1 MYLEQNFAN
10 INSLIS
16 KISDYI
22 NIGRVQ
28 NKLIQDKKNWNQICS
43 SIDVLED
50 TTYAISSY
58 MNDDSFPDNDG
69 LKYIYIYGVLQALF
83 LQQDSLKHLTCA
95 LLSLNEKDYKVN
107 DELKKIRDLRNEAI
121 GHPTNKGGGKSFHYI
136 SRITIE
142 KNGFDLLSSFSDKDD
157 IYKEVKIIDVI
168 NIQLNIIV
176 EDLKILLKKL
186 EEKVMEHKNKFKEIK
201 LADFLKGS
209 DYSIEKIFEA
219 LYAEDEGKKSFY
231 ISRIKPLK
239 ERYLK
244 IEKELKDREILPND
258 FWNDA
263 LEKVKYIFDCLDGYF
278 SDNQRNFTNNDI
290 FIFLSYLRD
299 KNKELLEE
307 LKNIDE
313 KYLTNNLTFYCFQS
327 GIQIIDTKYL
337 KWEYI

>member
-1 MYLEQNFAN
+1 MYLEN
-10 INSLIS
+10 IDFLSS

-22 NIGRVQ
+22 NIQRVQ
-28 NKLIQDKKNWNQICS
+28 NNLIQNKKNWNQICS
-43 SIDVLED
+43 SLDVLED

-58 MNDDSFPDNDG
+58 SNDSFPNDDG
-69 LKYIYIYGVLQALF
+69 LKYIYIYGILQALF
-83 LQQDSLKHLTCA
+83 LQQDSLRHLTCA
-95 LLSLNEKDYKVN
+95 LLSINEKDYPVN
-107 DELKKIRDLRNEAI
+107 EELEKIRNIRNESI

-168 NIQLNIIV
+168 NIQLKIIV
-176 EDLKILLKKL
+176 EDLKFLLKKL
-186 EEKVMEHKNKFKEIK
+186 EEKEMEHKNKFKEIK

-209 DYSIEKIFEA
+209 DYSIGKIFEV
-219 LYAEDEGKKSFY
+219 LYTEDESKKSFY
-231 ISRIKPLK
+231 ISLIEPLK
-239 ERYLK
+239 EGYLK

-258 FWNDA
+258 FWNDE
-263 LEKVKYIFDCLDGYF
+263 LEKVKYIFESLGGYF
-278 SDNQRNFTNNDI
+278 TDNQRNFTNNDI

-313 KYLTNNLTFYCFQS
+313 VYLINSMETN
-327 GIQIIDTKYL
+327 
-337 KWEYI
+337 

>member
-1 MYLEQNFAN
+1 MIEDNLEN
-10 INSLIS
+10 IDILSS
-16 KISDYI
+16 KVRDYI

-28 NKLIQDKKNWNQICS
+28 NKLIQNKKNWNQICS
-43 SIDVLED
+43 SLDVIGD

-58 MNDDSFPDNDG
+58 INDSFPNDDG
-69 LKYIYIYGVLQALF
+69 LKYIYIYGMLQSLF
-83 LQQDSLKHLTCA
+83 LQQDSLRHLTCA
-95 LLSLNEKDYKVN
+95 LLLINEKDYKVN
-107 DELKKIRDLRNEAI
+107 DELEKIRNIRNEAI

-157 IYKEVKIIDVI
+157 IYKEVRIIDVI
-168 NIQLNIIV
+168 NIQLKIIV

-186 EEKVMEHKNKFKEIK
+186 EEKVVEHRNKFKEVK

-231 ISRIKPLK
+231 VSLIKPSR
-239 ERYLK
+239 EGYLK
-244 IEKELKDREILPND
+244 IEQELKDREILPND
-258 FWNDA
+258 FWNDE
-263 LEKVKYIFDCLDGYF
+263 LEKVKYIFDSLEDYF
-278 SDNQRNFTNNDI
+278 NSNKRNFTSNDI
-290 FIFLSYLRD
+290 FIFLSFLKD

-313 KYLTNNLTFYCFQS
+313 EYLN
-327 GIQIIDTKYL
+327 
-337 KWEYI
+337 

>member
-1 MYLEQNFAN
+1 MMNESKVFFESIDFLA
-10 INSLIS
+10 S
-16 KISDYI
+16 KISNYI

-28 NKLIQDKKNWNQICS
+28 NKLIQNKKNWNQICS

-58 MNDDSFPDNDG
+58 INDDSFPNNDG

-83 LQQDSLKHLTCA
+83 LQQDSLRHLTCA
-95 LLSLNEKDYKVN
+95 LLSINEKDYKVN
-107 DELKKIRDLRNEAI
+107 DELEKIRNIRNEAI

-136 SRITIE
+136 SRITID

-157 IYKEVKIIDVI
+157 IYKEVKTIDVI
-168 NIQLNIIV
+168 NIQLKIIV

-186 EEKVMEHKNKFKEIK
+186 EEIEMEHKSKFKEVK
-201 LADFLKGS
+201 LVNFLKGS

-219 LYAEDEGKKSFY
+219 LYTKDEGKKSFY
-231 ISRIKPLK
+231 ISLIKPLK
-239 ERYLK
+239 ERYLT

-258 FWNDA
+258 FWNDE
-263 LEKVKYIFDCLDGYF
+263 LEKVEYIFDSLGDYF
-278 SDNQRNFTNNDI
+278 TDNQRNFTNNDI

-313 KYLTNNLTFYCFQS
+313 EIDEMVYKLYDLS
-327 GIQIIDTKYL
+327 EDEIRIVEGIK
-337 KWEYI
+337 

>member
-1 MYLEQNFAN
+1 MYLEQDFAS
-10 INSLIS
+10 IDFLVS

-28 NKLIQDKKNWNQICS
+28 NKLIQNKKNWNQICS

-58 MNDDSFPDNDG
+58 INDDSFPNNDG
-69 LKYIYIYGVLQALF
+69 LKYIYIYGILQSLF
-83 LQQDSLKHLTCA
+83 LQQDSLRHLTCA
-95 LLSLNEKDYKVN
+95 LLSINEKDYKVN
-107 DELKKIRDLRNEAI
+107 DELEKIRNIRNETI

-176 EDLKILLKKL
+176 KDLKILLKKL
-186 EEKVMEHKNKFKEIK
+186 EVKVMEHKNKFKEVK

-209 DYSIEKIFEA
+209 DYSIQKIFEA
-219 LYAEDEGKKSFY
+219 LHTENVGRKSFY
-231 ISRIKPLK
+231 ISLIMPLK
-239 ERYLK
+239 EGYLK
-244 IEKELKDREILPND
+244 IEKALKDREILPND
-258 FWNDA
+258 FFDDE
-263 LEKVKYIFDCLDGYF
+263 LGKIKYIIDSLGDYF
-278 SDNQRNFTNNDI
+278 TDNQRNFTNNDI
-290 FIFLSYLRD
+290 FIFLSFLRD
-299 KNKELLEE
+299 KNKELLNE

-313 KYLTNNLTFYCFQS
+313 DY
-327 GIQIIDTKYL
+327 
-337 KWEYI
+337 EV